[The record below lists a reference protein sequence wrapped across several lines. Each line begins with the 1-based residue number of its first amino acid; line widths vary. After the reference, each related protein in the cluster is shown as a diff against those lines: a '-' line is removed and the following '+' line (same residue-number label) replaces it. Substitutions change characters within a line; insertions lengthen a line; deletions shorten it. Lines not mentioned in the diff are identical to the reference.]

1 MTEQEI
7 EELSSQLEDYIF
19 VTVPADPADF
29 QAVLQMLIARL
40 EAHYDCALEGAK
52 AGEELK

>member
-1 MTEQEI
+1 MTESEI
-7 EELSSQLEDYIF
+7 EEISSQLEDYIF
-19 VTVPADPADF
+19 ATAPAESSDF
-29 QAVLQMLIARL
+29 QSVLQMLIARL

>member
-7 EELSSQLEDYIF
+7 EALSSQLEDYIF
-19 VTVPADPADF
+19 ATSPAESSDF
-29 QAVLQMLIARL
+29 QAVLHMLIARL

>member
-1 MTEQEI
+1 MTESEI

-29 QAVLQMLIARL
+29 QSVLQMLIARL